1 MELNDS
7 INTRIKYR
15 HVEHPYI
22 SDVDIQ
28 MSSIQYANIP
38 NGYEKI
44 PLDLNIN
51 NYKREIKKLRET
63 GKYISNMDKESSQL
77 ASLVAKGNK
86 KDKKKEVKK
95 DNAKKDPKK
104 DAAPKKTRKKI

>member
-1 MELNDS
+1 
-7 INTRIKYR
+7 
-15 HVEHPYI
+15 
-22 SDVDIQ
+22 

-86 KDKKKEVKK
+86 KDKKK
-95 DNAKKDPKK
+95 DAKKNEKNTFI
-104 DAAPKKTRKKI
+104 A

>member
-1 MELNDS
+1 MELIDS

-63 GKYISNMDKESSQL
+63 GKYISN
-77 ASLVAKGNK
+77 
-86 KDKKKEVKK
+86 
-95 DNAKKDPKK
+95 
-104 DAAPKKTRKKI
+104 I